1 MITITIRT
9 ENAAFGPDPWD
20 RHAEIARILRE
31 LANQIVDGGIR
42 SPMDFDGNKIGT
54 VERTGKD
61 RDL

>member
-20 RHAEIARILRE
+20 RHAEIARILHE
-31 LANQIVDGGIR
+31 LANQIADGDVR
-42 SPMDFDGNKIGT
+42 PPMDYYGNKVGT
-54 VERTGKD
+54 VETTGKD